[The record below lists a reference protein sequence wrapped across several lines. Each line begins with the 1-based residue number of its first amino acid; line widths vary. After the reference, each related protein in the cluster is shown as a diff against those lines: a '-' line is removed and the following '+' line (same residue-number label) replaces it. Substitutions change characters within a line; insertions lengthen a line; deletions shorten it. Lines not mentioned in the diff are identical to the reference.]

1 MTAQATQGGFDFGT
15 AQSIERLFVGLM
27 LPAAQAEQA
36 AEVRRRSK
44 ELYGLGGGEVR
55 TDRLH
60 VTLIHVGDYAGS
72 IRADV
77 AAEVSAVIAGM
88 ERPSFVVSFDRVGS
102 FGGAPGKHPH
112 VLLGEA
118 GVEALKTFRL
128 SLWEAIHRRLKK
140 TLSNPQ
146 FNPHVTLMY
155 GDARLPERAV
165 APISWR
171 ATEVEL
177 IHSEVGRSVYHTL
190 GRWPLV

>member
-1 MTAQATQGGFDFGT
+1 MQSLFDFSE
-15 AQSIERLFVGLM
+15 AQTIERLFVGLM
-27 LPAAQAEQA
+27 LPVAQAGQA
-36 AEVRRRSK
+36 AEVRRRSQD
-44 ELYGLGGGEVR
+44 LYGLRPGAGEVR

-60 VTLIHVGDYAGS
+60 ITLIHVGDYAGS

-77 AAEVSAVIAGM
+77 AATVSEAIAET

-118 GVEALKTFRL
+118 GLEALKAYRRE
-128 SLWEAIHRRLKK
+128 LWDAVHRRLRK

-155 GDARLPERAV
+155 GDARLPDREI

-177 IHSEVGRSVYHTL
+177 IHSEVGRSTYHTL

>member
-1 MTAQATQGGFDFGT
+1 MQGLFDFSE
-15 AQSIERLFVGLM
+15 AQTIERLFVGLM
-27 LPAAQAEQA
+27 LPAAQGEQA
-36 AEVRRRSK
+36 AEVRRRSR
-44 ELYGLGGGEVR
+44 ELYGLTGGEVR

-77 AAEVSAVIAGM
+77 AAEVSAVIAAM
-88 ERPSFVVSFDRVGS
+88 EQPSFVVSFDRVGS

-112 VLLGEA
+112 VLLGED
-118 GVEALKTFRL
+118 GLEALKAYRRT
-128 SLWEAIHRRLKK
+128 LWDAIHRRLKK

-171 ATEVEL
+171 AAEVEL
-177 IHSEVGRSVYHTL
+177 IHSEVGRSTYHTL

>member
-1 MTAQATQGGFDFGT
+1 MQGLFDFSET
-15 AQSIERLFVGLM
+15 QTIERLFVGLM

-44 ELYGLGGGEVR
+44 DLYGLGGGEVR

-60 VTLIHVGDYAGS
+60 ITLIHVGDYAGS

-77 AAEVSAVIAGM
+77 AATVSEVIAET

-112 VLLGEA
+112 VLLGDA
-118 GVEALKTFRL
+118 GLESLKAYRRD
-128 SLWEAIHRRLKK
+128 LWDAIHRRLKK

-177 IHSEVGRSVYHTL
+177 IHSEVGRSTYHTL
-190 GRWPLV
+190 GRWPLG

>member
-1 MTAQATQGGFDFGT
+1 MQDLLDFGQPQT
-15 AQSIERLFVGLM
+15 IERLFLGLM
-27 LPAAQAEQA
+27 LPTAQAGQA
-36 AEVRRRSK
+36 AEIRRRSQD
-44 ELYGLGGGEVR
+44 LYGLKPGRSEVR

-60 VTLIHVGDYAGS
+60 VTLIHIGDYAGS

-77 AAEVSAVIAGM
+77 AATVSEAMAEV
-88 ERPSFVVSFDRVGS
+88 EHPSFVVSFDRVGT

-118 GVEALKTFRL
+118 GLEALKTYRRE
-128 SLWEAIHRRLKK
+128 LWDAVHRRLRK
-140 TLSNPQ
+140 TLSNSQ

-155 GDARLPERAV
+155 GEARLPDREI

-177 IHSEVGRSVYHTL
+177 IHSEMGRSTYHTL

>member
-1 MTAQATQGGFDFGT
+1 MQDLLDFGQPQT
-15 AQSIERLFVGLM
+15 IERLFVGLM
-27 LPAAQAEQA
+27 LPTAQAEQA

-44 ELYGLGGGEVR
+44 DLYGLGGGEVR

-60 VTLIHVGDYAGS
+60 ITLIHVGDYAGS

-77 AAEVSAVIAGM
+77 AAEVSAVIEAM
-88 ERPSFVVSFDRVGS
+88 EQPSFVVSFDRVGS

-112 VLLGEA
+112 VLLGEEGLA
-118 GVEALKTFRL
+118 ALKAYRRA
-128 SLWEAIHRRLKK
+128 LWDAIHRRLKK

-155 GDARLPERAV
+155 GDARLPDRAV

-190 GRWPLV
+190 GKWPLG